1 LNILLIEPFYTGSHK
16 NFCDQLKKYSKHNI
30 KILSMKGQFWK
41 WRMHGGSIYLAN
53 EFNTMDF
60 CPNLILASDMIDLS
74 TFISLCKEK
83 IVNNNIKTALYFHE
97 NQLTYP
103 WSKNDRDVKLK
114 RDVHYG
120 FINYTSC
127 MCADFIYYNSN
138 YNMSSYL
145 KALKDMLRN
154 FPDYNMLDTVDVIKN
169 KSKVLDLGLDLKKFD
184 IDKDLESNLNIKDDI
199 PLIVWNHRWEYDK
212 NFKDFLE
219 AFKIMKK
226 RNIKFKL
233 AILGE
238 SYSKIP
244 KEFLEAKELFKE
256 EIVAFSKAKSFNDYR
271 NWLYKA
277 DLALVTSNQ
286 EFFGISFMESIYC
299 NTYPLLPNR
308 LTYPDLLDINKNK
321 EIFYSDFNE
330 LINKLEYIL
339 KNISVI
345 RKYSFK
351 DYAKKYCFSNIIR
364 VYDEEFE
371 KLI

>member
-1 LNILLIEPFYTGSHK
+1 MNILLIEPFYTGSHK
-16 NFCDQLKKYSKHNI
+16 NFCNQLKKYSKH
-30 KILSMKGQFWK
+30 
-41 WRMHGGSIYLAN
+41 
-53 EFNTMDF
+53 
-60 CPNLILASDMIDLS
+60 
-74 TFISLCKEK
+74 
-83 IVNNNIKTALYFHE
+83 NIKTALYFHE

-238 SYSKIP
+238 SYNKIP
-244 KEFLEAKELFKE
+244 KEFLEAKELFKD
-256 EIVAFSKAKSFNDYR
+256 EIVAFKKAESFKDYR
-271 NWLYKA
+271 DYRDWLYKA

-321 EIFYSDFNE
+321 EIFYSDFIVHLDKGKINDFYHLDDKKVQN
-330 LINKLEYIL
+330 LI
-339 KNISVI
+339 
-345 RKYSFK
+345 
-351 DYAKKYCFSNIIR
+351 DCFEFII
-364 VYDEEFE
+364 
-371 KLI
+371 